1 MQKCISQIVHLLLL
15 LLLVP
20 VEEAKLNNCSTINP
34 DNAHVGTWH
43 WWLVHRHNFFSLT
56 PSLLEILM
64 II

>member
-15 LLLVP
+15 LLVP
-20 VEEAKLNNCSTINP
+20 VEEAKLNNHSTINH

-43 WWLVHRHNFFSLT
+43 WWLVHMHNLFSLT